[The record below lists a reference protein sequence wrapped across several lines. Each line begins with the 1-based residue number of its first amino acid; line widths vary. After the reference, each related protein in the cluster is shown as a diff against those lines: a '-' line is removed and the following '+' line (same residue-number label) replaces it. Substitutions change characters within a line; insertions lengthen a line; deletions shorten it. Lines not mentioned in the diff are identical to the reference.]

1 MTSRPTRAT
10 ADGRTYLDLQNLARR
25 TRRTT
30 QELLHLYALEG
41 FLARLTTSAYAR
53 QLVLKGGVLLAAYG
67 ARRAT
72 RDVDLQG
79 RHISNDVEATLGI
92 IREIASTT
100 TDDGLAFRTDTAS
113 AQTIRD
119 DDNYQGV
126 RVSMVAMIATAEIAF
141 HVDVNVGDPIWPEPQ
156 GITVPGL
163 LGRDVDIIGYPLAM
177 VHAEKIVTAVDRGPT
192 NTRWRD
198 FADIYALSGQ
208 HSVSADELRESIRQ
222 VAKYRNVLLSRL
234 ADSMPGWAEAAQ
246 PKWAAWHRKQQLA
259 ASLPVS
265 FRETLDAVAAF
276 ADPVLAGN
284 IVRGAYWSPKD
295 RTWRTRQP

>member
-1 MTSRPTRAT
+1 MTNRPTRAT

-41 FLARLTTSAYAR
+41 FLARLTTSEHAP

-79 RHISNDVEATLGI
+79 RHVSNDVQAILDI
-92 IREIASTT
+92 IREIAITAV
-100 TDDGLAFRTDTAS
+100 DDGLTFRGDTAT
-113 AQTIRD
+113 AQTIRED
-119 DDNYQGV
+119 DHYQGV
-126 RVSMVAMIATAEIAF
+126 RVSMVAMIATAEITF

-163 LGRDVDIIGYPLAM
+163 LGRNVELIGYPIAM

-198 FADIYALSGQ
+198 FADIYVLSGQ
-208 HSVSADELRESIRQ
+208 HSVDANELRESIRR
-222 VAKYRNVLLSRL
+222 VAAYRGVTLTQL
-234 ADSMPGWAEAAQ
+234 AGSIPGWAEAAQ
-246 PKWAAWHRKQQLA
+246 PKWATWHRKQQPA
-259 ASLPVS
+259 GSLPLS

-276 ADPVLAGN
+276 ADPVLVAG
-284 IVRGAYWSPKD
+284 IAPGASWNPTA
-295 RTWRTRQP
+295 RTWRP